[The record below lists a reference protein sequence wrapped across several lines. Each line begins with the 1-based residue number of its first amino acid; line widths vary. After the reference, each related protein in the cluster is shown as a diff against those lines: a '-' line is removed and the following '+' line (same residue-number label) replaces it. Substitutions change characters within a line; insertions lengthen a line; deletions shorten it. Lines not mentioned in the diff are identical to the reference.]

1 MATKRYKR
9 DLKELESR
17 RRRGMRMLARGVMQA
32 EVARA
37 CEVSR
42 QMVSNWSRMLADNR
56 QAWRRRP
63 LGRPGAMPAKERI
76 KLGKM
81 LVAGALTNGFPTELW
96 TLARIG
102 KLVKREFGHAF
113 STVHVW
119 RIIRDL
125 GFSSQ
130 RPTGRALQR
139 DEEAILAWKT
149 KRWPALK
156 KTPDARDEPLSS
168 STSPDCANVPRGSGL
183 GRSRAALRSCNTV
196 SIGSSSR

>member
-9 DLKELESR
+9 DFKQLEAR
-17 RRRGMRMLARGVMQA
+17 RRRGMRMLARGEMQA
-32 EVARA
+32 DVART

-42 QMVSNWSRMLADNR
+42 QTVSLWSRMLAENP

-63 LGRPGAMPAKERI
+63 LGRPGAMSASERVA
-76 KLGKM
+76 LSKM
-81 LVAGALTNGFPTELW
+81 LIAGALANGFPTELW

-102 KLVKREFGHAF
+102 KLIQREFGHAF
-113 STVHVW
+113 SSVHVW
-119 RIIRDL
+119 RVIREL

-139 DEEAILAWKT
+139 DEEAILSWKT

-156 KTPDARDEPLSS
+156 KTPDDREEPSSS
-168 STSPDCANVPRGSGL
+168 STSRD
-183 GRSRAALRSCNTV
+183 
-196 SIGSSSR
+196 